1 MYVCLCKGVTDNQIR
16 EAAHQGCGSLRD
28 LRRELGVGGQCGKCV
43 REAHEVLRDTRALTS
58 AQSQA
63 AATYGGHCTG
73 ATPAMPVMPIMY
85 VPQPA

>member
-43 REAHEVLRDTRALTS
+43 REAHEVLRDTRAQTS
-58 AQSQA
+58 ASPQA
-63 AATYGGHCTG
+63 GTTYPGQHTG
-73 ATPAMPVMPIMY
+73 NLPAMPVMPIMY